1 MNFFHF
7 MFLPQGQPWFT
18 GAFWSNQTQWTI
30 VTLPSI
36 VFLLYRIEKRHRK
49 HVRLL
54 KESHENQMAF
64 IKSQHSIQ
72 MDKLQS
78 IHDHLNQDPEEEL

>member
-1 MNFFHF
+1 MDFFHF

-30 VTLPSI
+30 VTLPSL
-36 VFLLYRIEKRHRK
+36 VFLLYRLEKRHHK
-49 HVRLL
+49 HIQLL
-54 KESHENQMAF
+54 EKYHAQQME
-64 IKSQHSIQ
+64 
-72 MDKLQS
+72 KLQS